1 MAFKHCEKCPKD
13 KKRKALCEQFRTCL
27 SEKPKGSAK
36 KGEKKPVKE
45 GTYG

>member
-13 KKRKALCEQFRTCL
+13 KKRKSLCEKFRTCL
-27 SEKPKGSAK
+27 DEKSADK
-36 KGEKKPVKE
+36 KGDKKPVKE